1 MRTKPKTTMSDEEK
15 TLAKYNYCASKAK
28 RYQYTGVLG
37 KGRFGI
43 VLKAWDAKAKK
54 FVAVKIMAYKGIF
67 IKNSNQQKTEV
78 DIQTR
83 LKHENIVR
91 IKDNFE
97 YREWILA
104 SGIAIVMELCP
115 YGSLSEVLKEM
126 ISRKRTISEEKRFV
140 WYMQLMSALV
150 HIHGKNIVH
159 GDVKPE
165 NILVDARGVLKVGDV
180 GVSKV
185 PYTEGSL
192 LECSSSLYMQ
202 TLAGTYPFMAP
213 EVFDNH
219 YSVKSDIFS
228 MGLVMFVMC
237 ELPQNLIPIV
247 KKNRIKGEFMIVLQS
262 KRILPGLG
270 LFYHCQGEVRATE
283 ALLTRKSL
291 PKEEGEIFDGMLD
304 PNSHYRL
311 DSSQVLCKLNEVLR
325 MKEEMKL
332 LREKEKRRSLRL
344 QDNSSEECFVKW
356 IFLFIALCFAFYLI
370 HESFWLYV

>member
-1 MRTKPKTTMSDEEK
+1 
-15 TLAKYNYCASKAK
+15 
-28 RYQYTGVLG
+28 
-37 KGRFGI
+37 
-43 VLKAWDAKAKK
+43 
-54 FVAVKIMAYKGIF
+54 MAYKGIF

-115 YGSLSEVLKEM
+115 YGSLSEVLKEIM
-126 ISRKRTISEEKRFV
+126 SRKRTISEEKRFV

-159 GDVKPE
+159 GDIKPE

-237 ELPQNLIPIV
+237 ELPQNLIPTV

-262 KRILPGLG
+262 KKVLPGLG
-270 LFYHCQGEVRATE
+270 LVYRCQGEARATE

-291 PKEEGEIFDGMLD
+291 PKEEGEIFDDMVD

-344 QDNSSEECFVKW
+344 QDNSSEECFVKR